1 MRKETN
7 LKKMN
12 KSELLVMYADY
23 FGKDARDKAIR
34 RNLKKMD
41 LAESIVNLMYYE
53 TMDEREQKKVR
64 ERAQRINPD
73 ELGAMERFL

>member
-1 MRKETN
+1 MKKETN

-23 FGKDARDKAIR
+23 FGKDARDRAIR
-34 RNLKKMD
+34 RD
-41 LAESIVNLMYYE
+41 LRKADLCESIANIMYYE
-53 TMDEREQKKVR
+53 TMDEKDKKKVR
-64 ERAQRINPD
+64 ERAQRVNPD

>member
-1 MRKETN
+1 MCKETN

-23 FGKDARDKAIR
+23 FGRDARDRAIR
-34 RNLKKMD
+34 RNLKKRD
-41 LAESIVNLMYYE
+41 LAESIANIMYYE
-53 TMDEREQKKVR
+53 TMCEKEQKKVR
-64 ERAQRINPD
+64 ERAERINPD

>member
-1 MRKETN
+1 MLKQTN

-23 FGKDARDKAIR
+23 FGRDARDRAIR
-34 RNLKKMD
+34 RNLTKMD

-53 TMDEREQKKVR
+53 TMDEKEQKKVR
-64 ERAQRINPD
+64 ERAERINPD

>member
-1 MRKETN
+1 MLKKTN

-23 FGKDARDKAIR
+23 FGKDARDRAIR
-34 RNLKKMD
+34 RELKKSD
-41 LAESIVNLMYYE
+41 LCESIANIMYYE
-53 TMDEREQKKVR
+53 TMNEKEKKKVK
-64 ERAQRINPD
+64 ERAERINPD